1 MSAKKLL
8 FFLGVITLA
17 VWLLN
22 LMVTLG
28 NVKLLSL
35 TFIAF
40 TLGLRHGFDADHI
53 VAIDNITRKFNSE
66 SRKSYTTGL
75 FFALGHST
83 IVFVLTLLIVLGVIQ
98 FKGSLGNIG
107 DYGGII
113 GTIVSAT
120 FLFLTGFMNLRSLF
134 HASSHSHNHLPAGG
148 VMSFLT
154 RKILNLVD
162 RPLEMYL
169 VGFLFGLGFDTATE
183 IALLGITA
191 SSALSGISVWSIML
205 LPISFASGMIL
216 TDSFDSIFI
225 SKLYGSFNTNQQRL
239 LIYNRVMLFSTAIL
253 AFIVGFFELAGLMQ
267 ATNSGFTQVL
277 VTSSAFFD
285 NYSEQIGVAVVV
297 WCIIIWCISKYKN
310 QMSRI

>member
-8 FFLGVITLA
+8 LLLGVITLA

-22 LMVTLG
+22 LTVTLG

-35 TFIAF
+35 VFIAF

-66 SRKSYTTGL
+66 NRKSYTTGL

-83 IVFVLTLLIVLGVIQ
+83 IVFVLTLLIVLGLIQ

-113 GTIVSAT
+113 GTVVSAT
-120 FLFLTGFMNLRSLF
+120 FLFLTGFMNLRSLL
-134 HASSHSHNHLPAGG
+134 HASNHSHNHPPAGG
-148 VMSFLT
+148 IMSFLT

-162 RPLEMYL
+162 RPLKMYL

-183 IALLGITA
+183 IALLGIAA

-216 TDSFDSIFI
+216 TDSFDSILI

-239 LIYNRVMLFSTAIL
+239 LVYNRIMLFSTAIL
-253 AFIVGFFELAGLMQ
+253 AFIVGFFELAGFM
-267 ATNSGFTQVL
+267 ATSNFRISEILAKG
-277 VTSSAFFD
+277 SAFLD
-285 NYSEQIGVAVVV
+285 TYSEQIGIAIVV
-297 WCIIIWCISKYKN
+297 WCLIIWGISRYKTASAN
-310 QMSRI
+310 S

>member
-8 FFLGVITLA
+8 LLLGIITLA

-22 LMVTLG
+22 LIVTLG

-35 TFIAF
+35 IFIAF

-66 SRKSYTTGL
+66 NRKSYTTGL

-83 IVFVLTLLIVLGVIQ
+83 IVFVLTLLIVLGLIQ

-113 GTIVSAT
+113 GTVISAT

-134 HASSHSHNHLPAGG
+134 HASSHSHNHPPAGG
-148 VMSFLT
+148 IMSFLT

-162 RPLEMYL
+162 RPLKMYL

-183 IALLGITA
+183 IALLGIAA

-225 SKLYGSFNTNQQRL
+225 SKLYGSFNTNQQKL
-239 LIYNRVMLFSTAIL
+239 LIYNRIMLFSTAIL
-253 AFIVGFFELAGLMQ
+253 AFIVGFFELAGLM
-267 ATNSGFTQVL
+267 ATSNFRFSEILAKGSEFL
-277 VTSSAFFD
+277 D
-285 NYSEQIGVAVVV
+285 IYSEQIGIAIVV
-297 WCIIIWCISKYKN
+297 WCLIIWGISRYKTASAN
-310 QMSRI
+310 S

>member
-8 FFLGVITLA
+8 LLLGVITLA

-22 LMVTLG
+22 LTVTLG

-35 TFIAF
+35 VFIAF

-66 SRKSYTTGL
+66 NQKSYTTGL

-98 FKGSLGNIG
+98 FKGSLGSIG
-107 DYGGII
+107 DYGGFI
-113 GTIVSAT
+113 GTVVSAT

-134 HASSHSHNHLPAGG
+134 HVSGHSHNHLPAGG
-148 VMSFLT
+148 VISFLT

-162 RPLEMYL
+162 RPLKMYL

-183 IALLGITA
+183 IALLGIAA
-191 SSALSGISVWSIML
+191 SSALSGTSVWSIML

-225 SKLYGSFNTNQQRL
+225 SKLYGSFNTNQQKL
-239 LIYNRVMLFSTAIL
+239 LIYNRIMLFSTAIL
-253 AFIVGFFELAGLMQ
+253 AFIVGFFELAGLM
-267 ATNSGFTQVL
+267 ATSNFRLSEILAKGSDFLDT
-277 VTSSAFFD
+277 
-285 NYSEQIGVAVVV
+285 YSEHVGIAIVV
-297 WCIIIWCISKYKN
+297 WCLIIWCISKYRS
-310 QMSRI
+310 QISRI

>member
-8 FFLGVITLA
+8 FLLGVITLA

-22 LMVTLG
+22 LTVTLG
-28 NVKLLSL
+28 NIKLLSL
-35 TFIAF
+35 VFIAF

-66 SRKSYTTGL
+66 NRRSYTTGL

-134 HASSHSHNHLPAGG
+134 HASSHSHNHLPAGW

-162 RPLEMYL
+162 RPLKMYL

-183 IALLGITA
+183 IALLGIAA

-239 LIYNRVMLFSTAIL
+239 LIYNRIMLFSTAML
-253 AFIVGFFELAGLMQ
+253 AFIVGFFELAGLM
-267 ATNSGFTQVL
+267 ATSNFRVSEIFAKGSDFLDT
-277 VTSSAFFD
+277 
-285 NYSEQIGVAVVV
+285 YSEQIGIAIVV
-297 WCIIIWCISKYKN
+297 WCLIIWCISTYKN
-310 QMSRI
+310 KMSRV

>member
-28 NVKLLSL
+28 NLKLLSL
-35 TFIAF
+35 VFIAF

-66 SRKSYTTGL
+66 NRKSYTTGL

-162 RPLEMYL
+162 RPLKMYL

-183 IALLGITA
+183 IALLDITA

>member
-28 NVKLLSL
+28 NLKLLSL
-35 TFIAF
+35 VFIAF

-66 SRKSYTTGL
+66 NRRSYTTGL

-98 FKGSLGNIG
+98 FRGSLGNIG
-107 DYGGII
+107 DYGGLI
-113 GTIVSAT
+113 GTVVSAI
-120 FLFLTGFMNLRSLF
+120 FLFLTGLMNLRSLF
-134 HASSHSHNHLPAGG
+134 YGSNHLHNHAPAGG
-148 VMSFLT
+148 IISFLT
-154 RKILNLVD
+154 RKVLNLVD
-162 RPLEMYL
+162 RPLKMYL

-183 IALLGITA
+183 IALLGIAA
-191 SSALSGISVWSIML
+191 SSALSGTSVWSILL

-225 SKLYGSFNTNQQRL
+225 SKLYGSFNTNPQRL
-239 LIYNRVMLFSTAIL
+239 LIYNRIMLFSTAIL

-277 VTSSAFFD
+277 VRSSAFFD

>member
-8 FFLGVITLA
+8 LLLGVITLA

-22 LMVTLG
+22 LIVTLG

-35 TFIAF
+35 VFIAF

-66 SRKSYTTGL
+66 NRKSYTTGL

-113 GTIVSAT
+113 GNVVSAT

-134 HASSHSHNHLPAGG
+134 HVSGHSHNHLPSVGI
-148 VMSFLT
+148 MSFLT

-162 RPLEMYL
+162 RPLKMYL

-183 IALLGITA
+183 IALLGIAA

-239 LIYNRVMLFSTAIL
+239 LIYNRIMLLSTAIL
-253 AFIVGFFELAGLMQ
+253 AFIVGFFELAGLM
-267 ATNSGFTQVL
+267 ATNNFRLSEILAKGSDFLDT
-277 VTSSAFFD
+277 
-285 NYSEQIGVAVVV
+285 YSEQIGIAIVV
-297 WCIIIWCISKYKN
+297 WCLIIWGISRYKTASAN
-310 QMSRI
+310 S